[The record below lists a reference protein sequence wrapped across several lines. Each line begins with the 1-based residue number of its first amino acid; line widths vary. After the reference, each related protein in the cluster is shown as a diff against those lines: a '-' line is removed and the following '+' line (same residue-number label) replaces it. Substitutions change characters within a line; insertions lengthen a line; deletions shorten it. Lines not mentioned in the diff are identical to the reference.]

1 MDQALQNMD
10 DQKENAVIIEHA
22 GDIYAQNK
30 DITRALSFWQ
40 DASEKL
46 PENTLLARKIKLK
59 KYLKE

>member
-1 MDQALQNMD
+1 MYEDQQ
-10 DQKENAVIIEHA
+10 NAVIIEHA
-22 GDIYAQNK
+22 GDIYALNK

-46 PENTLLARKIKLK
+46 PDNTLLARKIKLK